1 MTLGMPTRGLSSATG
16 IGTVSAFK
24 GKRLPSQADI
34 VRSGR
39 KRNPNAM
46 TDKVNDKPCEADALR
61 ARLGRRAIV
70 LIGMPGSGKSSIG
83 RRLAQRLGLPF
94 ADADTEIEQAAG
106 MSIIDIFAS
115 RGEAEFRAGE
125 ARVIARMID
134 ERPRVIATGGG
145 AFMNTDTRALVG
157 ARAVSIWLKAEIPV
171 LLRRVKRKSD
181 RPLLQTADPEGTL
194 QKLLNEREATYAKAD
209 IVIPSHEGPHE
220 AVVEAIVAALDRRLA
235 AAEATP

>member
-1 MTLGMPTRGLSSATG
+1 
-16 IGTVSAFK
+16 
-24 GKRLPSQADI
+24 
-34 VRSGR
+34 
-39 KRNPNAM
+39 M
-46 TDKVNDKPCEADALR
+46 TDKANDKLCEAAALR
-61 ARLGRRAIV
+61 ARLGQRAIV
-70 LIGMPGSGKSSIG
+70 LVGMPGSGKSSIG
-83 RRLAQRLGLPF
+83 RRLAQWLGLPF
-94 ADADTEIEQAAG
+94 ADADAEIEQAAG
-106 MSIIDIFAS
+106 MSVTDIFAS

-125 ARVIARMID
+125 ARVIARLVD

-145 AFMNTDTRALVG
+145 AFMNPDTRVLIG

-194 QKLLNEREATYAKAD
+194 RRLLSERESTYAEAD

-235 AAEATP
+235 AAEVTP